1 MAKAAKKSD
10 ELKHPEADEQSEA
23 PAAEPEAPSGE
34 ALADAA
40 ALWQET
46 LRDIERSVTEATQAI
61 HFLRGTL
68 RELAPLLR
76 GVGELEEAL
85 QSLAAPGPQEPPSRS
100 EAAPSSGGWP
110 MPDRSDAVP
119 PRSQAPPRSEEAA
132 PPVPLSARQPAE
144 AAPLVPPPAQ
154 QPAEAGLRAPRGLDL
169 LPRTYTITVEDR
181 REEDRRTNVDLAPL
195 HRALMAIEGVRD
207 LSLVS
212 YTHGVAVISLESQSE
227 ITTSELESVVAEAM
241 QRDCT
246 VVARD
251 DYRLHVRVAD

>member
-1 MAKAAKKSD
+1 MAKAAKNSD
-10 ELKHPEADEQSEA
+10 ELKDPEPDERSEA
-23 PAAEPEAPSGE
+23 PTGEPEAPSEE
-34 ALADAA
+34 ALAAAA

-46 LRDIERSVTEATQAI
+46 LRDIERSITEATQAI

-68 RELAPLLR
+68 GQIAPLLR
-76 GVGELEEAL
+76 GIGELEEAL
-85 QSLAAPGPQEPPSRS
+85 HSLAAPGPQQPPSRS
-100 EAAPSSGGWP
+100 EAAPSSGGRP
-110 MPDRSDAVP
+110 MRDRSEVVP
-119 PRSQAPPRSEEAA
+119 PPSQAPPPPEGAA
-132 PPVPLSARQPAE
+132 PPVPPPAQESAE
-144 AAPLVPPPAQ
+144 AAPP
-154 QPAEAGLRAPRGLDL
+154 APRGLDL
-169 LPRTYTITVEDR
+169 LPRSYTITVEDR

-227 ITTSELESVVAEAM
+227 ITTSELESVIAEVM

-251 DYRLHVRVAD
+251 DYRIHVRVAD